1 MKLDLEKIKALVEA
15 GDTSALQSHIYE
27 SLEKGDI
34 KSAAEA
40 NKEVKSELDSVQ
52 DQHHTKALE
61 TWKTKNLQKLIDEEV
76 AKKNPSK
83 SPEQIALDE
92 LKAELAA
99 EKRANQREKLKNHAL
114 TVATEK
120 NLPKD
125 IVDFLLVDSGED
137 YDASLNLTNQNLS
150 KFESTIRDF
159 EKNVIEAKFKEQG
172 RDFPG
177 GSNKGNPSASKFGA
191 DLGKDRAKNND
202 LDKARDAYF
211 Q

>member
-1 MKLDLEKIKALVEA
+1 MKFDLEKLKVLVEA

-52 DQHHTKALE
+52 DQHHTKALD

-83 SPEQIALDE
+83 TPEQIELENLKQQLDAQKRE
-92 LKAELAA
+92 AA
-99 EKRANQREKLKNHAL
+99 REKLKNHAL

-120 NLPKD
+120 KLPKGILD
-125 IVDFLLVDSGED
+125 YLLVDSGET
-137 YDASLNLTNQNLS
+137 YEASLQLTEENLA
-150 KFESTIRDF
+150 KFETEIRSF
-159 EKNVIEAKFKEQG
+159 EKDLIEQKFKENG
-172 RDFPG
+172 RDFPNG
-177 GSNKGNPSASKFGA
+177 GNKDSSGSKFGA